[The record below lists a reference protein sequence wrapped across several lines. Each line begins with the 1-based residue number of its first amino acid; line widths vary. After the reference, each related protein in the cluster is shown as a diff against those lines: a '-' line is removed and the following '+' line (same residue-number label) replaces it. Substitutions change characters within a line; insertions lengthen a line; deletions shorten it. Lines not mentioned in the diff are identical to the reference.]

1 MSNEQAQSTVSAEL
15 PSWRRALLTPPFLGA
30 AIIVMMFCEKMLA
43 HTYTGITMY
52 ALPSPWHIVVPG
64 IIGAMGFVVILKG
77 MGKDE
82 VKGTLQGYLG
92 MLMIWMS
99 WFESGI
105 KMIAEPAHIE
115 PVIPADGNFMAGL
128 LGEHVILEASFI
140 YCLMALFLIMLNKD
154 VRCRMLLWIR
164 RRIGLS
170 ETVGKA
176 TQQYR
181 PNVARVAAFEYFF
194 VTWFMYGLMLLIV
207 DPRIFG
213 LHHPV
218 TYVLVTAVCLWG
230 AYLIYMATR
239 QREVGLAVRY
249 GIGAAGVAWFIPE
262 TAAFYGVFNEF
273 YLRVD
278 LYPIQMLVIL
288 VIFVGVFRVLWSA
301 PIDPKTQRS
310 RIQGP
315 G

>member
-1 MSNEQAQSTVSAEL
+1 MTDMTLESSSAPEIAA
-15 PSWRRALLTPPFLGA
+15 WRRRLLTPPFLGLL
-30 AIIVMMFCEKMLA
+30 IIAMMFCEKMLA
-43 HTYTGITMY
+43 HTYTGVTMY
-52 ALPSPWHIVVPG
+52 ALPAPWSIIVPG
-64 IIGAMGFVVILKG
+64 IIGAIGFWVILKG

-82 VKGTLQGYLG
+82 VRGTLQGYLG
-92 MLMIWMS
+92 MLMVWMS

-115 PVIPADGNFMAGL
+115 PIIPPDGNVMAGL

-164 RRIGLS
+164 RRVGLKD
-170 ETVGKA
+170 TVGSP

-207 DPRIFG
+207 DPRLLG

-218 TYVLVTAVCLWG
+218 TYVLVTAVCAWG
-230 AYLIYMATR
+230 FYLIYKSTQ

-278 LYPIQMLVIL
+278 KYPLQMLLIL
-288 VIFVGVFRVLWSA
+288 IIFVSVFRLLWNA
-301 PIDPKTQRS
+301 PINPKTQRS
-310 RIQGP
+310 QL
-315 G
+315 